1 MCMQTFCPA
10 QAALQE
16 YMCAIGIHAAETETS
31 IPSFCIGSILREEKG
46 EDG

>member
-1 MCMQTFCPA
+1 MCVQAFCPA

-16 YMCAIGIHAAETETS
+16 YTCAIGIHAAETETF